1 MSQNPYA
8 PTELMSQQPN
18 ASPVYH
24 VYNPQLETIGTSS
37 TPQPPQKK
45 GRSKMVL
52 VAVIALMAIIG
63 GSVFGVVAYNNNN
76 QATMHANATAT
87 ANAQIKSQATANM
100 QATATAVASTYPS
113 SNKLVLNDP
122 LTDNSRGVSWDV
134 NSHCSFSGS
143 AYHAIVDKAGYYYPC
158 IANKTSFSNFTFE
171 VQMTIK
177 QGDNST
183 SGGLIF
189 RASPNDRQYMLFL
202 DTQGNY
208 DFEVSVDRTG
218 TNSRIV
224 KRGQVTGFT
233 AGLYLVHTLGV
244 VANGNQISLYVDQ
257 QSVMQLTD
265 PTYTSGEIGILAYS
279 AGSTADVA
287 YNNLKVW
294 QL

>member
-1 MSQNPYA
+1 
-8 PTELMSQQPN
+8 
-18 ASPVYH
+18 
-24 VYNPQLETIGTSS
+24 
-37 TPQPPQKK
+37 
-45 GRSKMVL
+45 MVL

-63 GSVFGVVAYNNNN
+63 GSVFGAVAYNNNN
-76 QATMHANATAT
+76 QASMYANATAT
-87 ANAQIKSQATANM
+87 ANAQIRSQAAANM
-100 QATATAVASTYPS
+100 QATAKAVASTYPF

-122 LTDNSRGVSWDV
+122 LTDNSRGVSWSE

-158 IANKTSFSNFTFE
+158 IATKTSFSNFTFE

-189 RASPNDRQYMLFL
+189 RASPNDRQYLLFL

-233 AGLYLVHTLGV
+233 TGLYLVHTLGV

-294 QL
+294 

>member
-1 MSQNPYA
+1 
-8 PTELMSQQPN
+8 
-18 ASPVYH
+18 
-24 VYNPQLETIGTSS
+24 
-37 TPQPPQKK
+37 
-45 GRSKMVL
+45 
-52 VAVIALMAIIG
+52 
-63 GSVFGVVAYNNNN
+63 
-76 QATMHANATAT
+76 
-87 ANAQIKSQATANM
+87 
-100 QATATAVASTYPS
+100 
-113 SNKLVLNDP
+113 
-122 LTDNSRGVSWDV
+122 
-134 NSHCSFSGS
+134 
-143 AYHAIVDKAGYYYPC
+143 
-158 IANKTSFSNFTFE
+158 
-171 VQMTIK
+171 MTIK

-189 RASPNDRQYMLFL
+189 RASPNDRQYLLFL

-233 AGLYLVHTLGV
+233 TGLYLVHTLGV